1 MQSALVF
8 PGQGSQSVGMGK
20 DLAESFQSAKHVFD
34 EIDDALQQN
43 LSNIMFEGPAEKLT
57 LTENAQPAL
66 MGVSIAVLSV
76 LKADFNIN
84 LVDQAKFVAGHSLGE
99 YSALAAVDT
108 FSLSDAAQLLKKRGI
123 AMQRAAQVGVGGMAA
138 ILGLEVAE
146 VENIVQL
153 SLENDILAVAN
164 DNAIGQVVIS
174 GSATAVDRAIANA
187 KNMGAKRA
195 IMLPVSAPF
204 HCLMMQPAEKVMVDA
219 LANIKLLTPKVPVVS
234 NFTACPSDDVNE
246 IQDLLIKQISGRVRW
261 RESIEYMIER
271 SVQRITE
278 IGPGK
283 VLTGINKRINQ
294 NIESF
299 SIGSAESIQ
308 NFSETFNQYEGNKEK

>member
-43 LSNIMFEGPAEKLT
+43 LSDIMFEGPAEKLT

-308 NFSETFNQYEGNKEK
+308 NFSETSSKVSRK